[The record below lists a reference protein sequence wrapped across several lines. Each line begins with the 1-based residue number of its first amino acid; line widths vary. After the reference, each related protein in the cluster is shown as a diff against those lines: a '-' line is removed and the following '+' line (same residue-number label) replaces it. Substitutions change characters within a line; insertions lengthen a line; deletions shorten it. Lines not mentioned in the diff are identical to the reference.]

1 MRVVIIRSNPVKPDS
16 RVEKAVEALIRTGN
30 EVCVL
35 AWDRQANYSVR
46 KETLSLSSA
55 DTDIFRI
62 GVRADYGGGIRQN
75 WLPLVLIQLKFILWL
90 LQNRR
95 TYDVIHACDF
105 DTALV
110 GFICGKLLKKQLVY
124 DIFDYYVDS
133 HRLPRLVAKVV
144 EFLDHTIINA
154 ADAVIICSEE
164 RREQIGRA
172 RPRRLVVIHNSPDAR
187 QKLRNEGDR
196 RLEIAPSPRARI
208 AYVGILGNGRLLKEL
223 VECVSQR
230 DDCELHIGGFG
241 QLEPLIAEASERFSN
256 IYWYGRLPYH
266 LTLQLDALGDYHTAN
281 YAPSIPYQRNA
292 APTKYYEA
300 LLLGKPLI
308 VAEKTGIDTVVR
320 RENIGV
326 VIPYSREGIDR
337 GIDLLLDRRNEW
349 VSMQQRM
356 KKLYQDRYSWCIME
370 KRLSKLYEDI
380 QLEQ

>member
-1 MRVVIIRSNPVKPDS
+1 MCTIYLIIMSIP
-16 RVEKAVEALIRTGN
+16 
-30 EVCVL
+30 
-35 AWDRQANYSVR
+35 
-46 KETLSLSSA
+46 
-55 DTDIFRI
+55 I
-62 GVRADYGGGIRQN
+62 GFLGSG
-75 WLPLVLIQLKFILWL
+75 
-90 LQNRR
+90 
-95 TYDVIHACDF
+95 
-105 DTALV
+105 
-110 GFICGKLLKKQLVY
+110 
-124 DIFDYYVDS
+124 
-133 HRLPRLVAKVV
+133 KVV

-154 ADAVIICSEE
+154 ADAVICSEE
-164 RREQIGRA
+164 RMEQIGRA

-187 QKLRNEGDR
+187 HKLRNEGDR

-266 LTLQLDALGDYHTAN
+266 LTLQLEEQCDILTAI
-281 YAPSIPYQRNA
+281 YDPSIPNHRYA
-292 APTKYYEA
+292 APNKFYEA